1 MTMTREDLRIALSRE
16 ELDYPALAAQLSPA
30 DLPLVREFAMSDN
43 AMLATKAVYL
53 ASLVDADAAGDIV
66 DVASRSPT
74 EVVRIAAASA
84 LVNLPETRRADIA
97 LGLLDDPSVDIKKL
111 TLIAVERPTPALQ
124 AKIEALA
131 TRTSIDRLREL
142 AQERLRDPN

>member
-16 ELDYPALAAQLSPA
+16 ELDYPALAAALSA
-30 DLPLVREFAMSDN
+30 AEIPLVREFAMGDD

-53 ASLVDADAAGDIV
+53 ASLIDADAAVDIV
-66 DVASRSPT
+66 DVAARSPT

-84 LVNLPETRRADIA
+84 LVNLPETRRSEIA
-97 LGLLDDPSVDIKKL
+97 LGLLDDPSLDIKKL

-124 AKIEALA
+124 AKIRALA
-131 TRTSIDRLREL
+131 TRTGVERLREL
-142 AQERLRDPN
+142 AEERLRVPD